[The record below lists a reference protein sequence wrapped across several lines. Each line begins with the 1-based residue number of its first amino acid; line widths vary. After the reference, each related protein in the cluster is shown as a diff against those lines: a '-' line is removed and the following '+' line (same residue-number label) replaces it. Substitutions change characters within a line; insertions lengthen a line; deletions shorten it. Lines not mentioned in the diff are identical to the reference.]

1 MIQKPVQMNWDA
13 QGRLWVVTSSTY
25 PHIKPGEAA
34 KDQVVVLE
42 DTDGDGKADKSTTFA
57 DGLHIPTALA
67 PGDGGLYVANST
79 EVLFLK
85 DTDGDLKADERT
97 ILLSGFGTEDTH
109 HLLHT
114 FRWGPEGML
123 YFLQSIYIHT
133 HMETPYGIRRLM
145 GGGIWE
151 FRPET
156 RRAEIM
162 SKGLIN
168 PWGFEFDRWGQSFA
182 CDGAGGEGVNFHFPG
197 SVFAT
202 SPGAKRILHGLSPG
216 QPKQCGLEIIE
227 DPHFPADW
235 QGSLC

>member
-1 MIQKPVQMNWDA
+1 MISRFALIFLGWSGLALASQPTSVADLPDANPDAELKSFVVPEGFEVNLFAAEPMIQKPVQMNWDA

-85 DTDGDLKADERT
+85 DTNGDLKADERT

-109 HLLHT
+109 HLL
-114 FRWGPEGML
+114 
-123 YFLQSIYIHT
+123 
-133 HMETPYGIRRLM
+133 
-145 GGGIWE
+145 
-151 FRPET
+151 
-156 RRAEIM
+156 
-162 SKGLIN
+162 
-168 PWGFEFDRWGQSFA
+168 
-182 CDGAGGEGVNFHFPG
+182 
-197 SVFAT
+197 
-202 SPGAKRILHGLSPG
+202 
-216 QPKQCGLEIIE
+216 
-227 DPHFPADW
+227 
-235 QGSLC
+235 